1 MTESHRTSVFEMLL
15 ARGVDGAAAIE
26 QGLYLPLDVNEALST
41 FMVND
46 LPDSVRYLMKVLGD
60 LVSSAAKVRH
70 ARVAAFGEIAPTL
83 WAQGHTNAAI
93 QVEKATN
100 ELAKTCNVDI
110 RCGYVLNSLQREQ
123 DHLYER
129 ICTEHTTVRVQ

>member
-1 MTESHRTSVFEMLL
+1 VIVVMTESHRTTVLETLL

-26 QGLYLPLDVNEALST
+26 QGLYLPLDVDEALST

-46 LPDSVRYLMKVLGD
+46 LPDSVRCLMRLLGD
-60 LVSSAAKVRH
+60 LVSSAAKTQHV
-70 ARVAAFGEIAPTL
+70 RVAAFREIAPTL
-83 WAQGHTNAAI
+83 WARGHANAAI

-110 RCGYVLNSLQREQ
+110 RCGYV
-123 DHLYER
+123 
-129 ICTEHTTVRVQ
+129 